1 MPLPIL
7 AVAAGALAAKAAS
20 RYFGGKA
27 KKKQEAE
34 SNRANTAALDIR
46 QKQGED
52 ERRSRVRLGTSL
64 LNGVPSTTAGGAV
77 NTNVG
82 LDPELVNQLMLE
94 RKYDFGSAMQKPGTG
109 AGSAFLSGLF
119 GDVGDFA
126 TSYGAGAFGGA
137 AGRAAPTYAA
147 YGAGANPS
155 TISWQDLLAQYNAGA
170 K

>member
-20 RYFGGKA
+20 KYFGGKA

-34 SNRANTAALDIR
+34 SNRANTAALNLQ
-46 QKQGED
+46 QKQQED
-52 ERRSRVRLGTSL
+52 ARRSRVELGSSL

-82 LDPELVNQLMLE
+82 LDPALVEKLMLE
-94 RKYDFGSAMQKPGTG
+94 RKYDFGSTMRKPGTG

-119 GDVGDFA
+119 GDIGDFA
-126 TSYGAGAFGGA
+126 TSYGAGAYG

-147 YGAGANPS
+147 YGAGANPT